1 MGKIEEYAKRTQI
14 LVFAVLGSSGG
25 LAPLPGRYPRIF
37 CTCRF
42 VVRRFL
48 GPEPVPLPPVRQGR
62 KAKIEDRSAAYTVGR
77 GREPMI
83 AHRLTGYS
91 VE

>member
-14 LVFAVLGSSGG
+14 LVFAVLGSSGE

-48 GPEPVPLPPVRQGR
+48 GPEPVPLPPYAKGGR
-62 KAKIEDRSAAYTVGR
+62 PKLKTDPLPIRWGA
-77 GREPMI
+77 
-83 AHRLTGYS
+83 
-91 VE
+91 VENL